1 MRVTHVPIRSQ
12 TAYEFPLAENYC
24 KWRLSNSHYSR
35 IDPMAAK
42 EKEPYDSSAVAYIVQ
57 APNEKSYLIVE
68 APSFGHV
75 ESISKSLPPRCAH

>member
-1 MRVTHVPIRSQ
+1 
-12 TAYEFPLAENYC
+12 
-24 KWRLSNSHYSR
+24 
-35 IDPMAAK
+35 MAAK
-42 EKEPYDSSAVAYIVQ
+42 EKEAYDSSAVAYIVQ